1 MGLVVEVLGRGGPPR
16 LNHRPGRGI
25 IGGMSSQAT
34 SPKPRIRY
42 ASRGSSYFDVI
53 LALFCVV
60 LIVSNIAATKGIE
73 FDVGSWSI
81 GSLQILPIIT
91 DGGAFLFPVAYI
103 LGDVISEV
111 YGFKAA
117 RRAVLT
123 GFSMALLA
131 AATFWVVEK
140 APGASFYENQAAFE
154 AVAGPVGRIVLA
166 SVIGYVVGQLVNSYV
181 LVRMKQRSAE
191 RSLWARL
198 IGSSGI
204 GEAADTLLFCAIAAG
219 AIGITDM
226 GQFWNYF
233 VVGFVYKVGVEIL
246 ISPVTMAAIAW
257 LKRREPTY

>member
-1 MGLVVEVLGRGGPPR
+1 
-16 LNHRPGRGI
+16 
-25 IGGMSSQAT
+25 MSSQAT
-34 SPKPRIRY
+34 SPKPDVRF
-42 ASRGSSYFDVI
+42 ASRGSSYYDVI

-60 LIVSNIAATKGIE
+60 LVVSNIAATKGIE

-81 GSLQILPIIT
+81 GSVQILPIIT
-91 DGGAFLFPVAYI
+91 DGGAFLFPLAYI

-117 RRAVLT
+117 RRAVFT
-123 GFSMALLA
+123 GFAMALLA
-131 AATFWVVEK
+131 AGTFWVVVQ
-140 APGASFYENQAAFE
+140 APAASFYENQAAFE
-154 AVAGPVGRIVLA
+154 AVAGPVGQIVAA

-191 RSLWARL
+191 RGLWTRL
-198 IGSSGI
+198 IGSSGL

-233 VVGFVYKVGVEIL
+233 VVGFIYKVGVEVIV
-246 ISPVTMAAIAW
+246 SPLTMAVIA
-257 LKRREPTY
+257 LIKRRESTY